1 MCETKIQ
8 SLKKSVRKIGSYL
21 IDTIVDGIIGTTFL
35 LLFLAAGF
43 FLAIYISLI
52 QVSDNIMELLNV
64 SFSVILVA
72 ITAVYVKFTGQIVKQ
87 TNKNSEIAFIEKR
100 LEKLYYPLKDI
111 LQNPTNMYF
120 IGDKKERIDLNKID
134 NIIPFQYLASKNIE
148 DLLNDFINIALAE
161 RTNTDNEYSNYAP
174 YEIVTE
180 DIKTKVNED
189 IETYKNELKKLI
201 KHRD

>member
-8 SLKKSVRKIGSYL
+8 SLKKSVREIGSYL
-21 IDTIVDGIIGTTFL
+21 VDTIVDGIIGTTFL

-72 ITAVYVKFTGQIVKQ
+72 ITAVYVKFTGQIVNQ

-100 LEKLYYPLKDI
+100 LEKLYYPLKDV

-120 IGDKKERIDLNKID
+120 VGDKKERIDLNKID

-180 DIKTKVNED
+180 DIKIKVNED

>member
-8 SLKKSVRKIGSYL
+8 SLKKSVREIGSYL
-21 IDTIVDGIIGTTFL
+21 VDTIVDGIIGTTFL

-100 LEKLYYPLKDI
+100 LEKLYYPLKDV

-120 IGDKKERIDLNKID
+120 VGDKKERIDLNKID

-180 DIKTKVNED
+180 DIKIKVNED

>member
-1 MCETKIQ
+1 MF
-8 SLKKSVRKIGSYL
+8 V
-21 IDTIVDGIIGTTFL
+21 
-35 LLFLAAGF
+35 
-43 FLAIYISLI
+43 
-52 QVSDNIMELLNV
+52 
-64 SFSVILVA
+64 
-72 ITAVYVKFTGQIVKQ
+72 
-87 TNKNSEIAFIEKR
+87 
-100 LEKLYYPLKDI
+100 
-111 LQNPTNMYF
+111 
-120 IGDKKERIDLNKID
+120 GDKKERIDLNKID